1 MNKVRVCVLDS
12 GLDPKS
18 AVGREINFAGGD
30 EFFLD
35 ESGEIKHES
44 NAVDDIG
51 HGTAVISVIHRL
63 CNDIEIIPIKIVRD
77 GTANST
83 EIMISALEYIY
94 NQQLCDVINISA
106 GIISCDNLTGLYSIC
121 QKLKD
126 KGIIIVAAF
135 DSEGAVSYPAA
146 FDCVIGVDGLRL
158 DRNRVGYCICGTGS
172 SNYIQSM
179 KEQRLP
185 WIDGQTKTV
194 SGTSFLAPEFTA
206 RVVKLIQSNGVLSF
220 ENIIA
225 RLNEDAREMIK
236 ESKYSPRRLDMPI
249 QKAAIFPFNKEMHSL
264 ARFEDLLG
272 FDVYGFYDTK
282 FSGQVG
288 RTVSELQQIS
298 CPKHDFIVQN
308 IDKLDWNADFDTII
322 LGHTSLLSKATRR
335 NFEEEIISKCQK
347 YGKKL
352 FSCRDIRDKKPT
364 IDYYSPHIDPIDMDG
379 ITRMHVLGCPVLG
392 VVGTGS
398 KQGKFSLQL
407 SLRRE
412 LIHQG
417 YCVGQLGTEP
427 TAELFGMDATYPM
440 GHESAVS
447 VKGFDAVF
455 AINQIM
461 GQIEEK
467 NPDIIIFGS
476 QAHTVTF
483 VPGGPSYYPV
493 CQHELLMG
501 CQADAYI
508 LVVCIDNP
516 LTYIRRNITFLESLF
531 NSKVI
536 AIAVSPLTNNDRW
549 STLNNQLELLSYESQ
564 ISYCKELQ
572 NATGIPVFPF
582 QTETDIKSITNVCLS
597 YFS

>member
-12 GLDPKS
+12 GLDPES
-18 AVGREINFAGGD
+18 TVGREINFLGGD

-35 ESGEIKHES
+35 ESGEISHKM

-51 HGTAVISVIHRL
+51 HGTAVISIIHRL
-63 CNDIEIIPIKIVRD
+63 CKDIEILPIKIVKN
-77 GTANST
+77 GIANST
-83 EIMISALEYIY
+83 DIMISALEYIY
-94 NQQLCDVINISA
+94 NRKLCNVINISA
-106 GIISCDNLTGLYSIC
+106 GIISCDNLLGLYTIC
-121 QKLKD
+121 KKLRD
-126 KGIIIVAAF
+126 IGIIIVAAF

-146 FDCVIGVDGLRL
+146 FDCVIGVDGFRL
-158 DRNRVGYCICGTGS
+158 DRNMVGFYKCGTGS
-172 SNYIQSM
+172 ANYIQSM

-185 WIDGQTKTV
+185 WIERETKTV
-194 SGTSFLAPEFTA
+194 SGTSFIAPEFTA
-206 RVVKLIQSNGVLSF
+206 RVVELLQNDRTLSF
-220 ENIIA
+220 DNIISF
-225 RLNEDAREMIK
+225 LDKDARGMIN
-236 ESKYSPRRLDMPI
+236 ENRYSPQNYDVRI

-264 ARFEDLLG
+264 ARFDDLLR
-272 FDVYGFYDTK
+272 FDIYGFYDTK
-282 FSGQVG
+282 YSGQVG
-288 RTVSELQQIS
+288 RSVSDLQKIS
-298 CPKHDFIVQN
+298 YPKHDYIIQN

-322 LGHTSLLSKATRR
+322 LGHTSLLSKAVKK
-335 NFEEEIISKCQK
+335 NYEEEIISKCKK

-352 FSCRDIRDKKPT
+352 FSCRDIRDISPK
-364 IDYYSPHIDPIDMDG
+364 IDYYTPYIDPIDMSG
-379 ITRMHVLGCPVLG
+379 LTRMHVLGRPVLG
-392 VVGTGS
+392 IVGTGS

-417 YCVGQLGTEP
+417 YRVGQLGTEP
-427 TAELFGMDATYPM
+427 TSQLFGMDAVYPM
-440 GHESAVS
+440 GYESAVY

-455 AINQIM
+455 AVNQIM
-461 GQIEEK
+461 GQIEAK

-476 QAHTVTF
+476 QAHSVTF
-483 VPGGPSYYPV
+483 VPGGPSYYPI

-516 LTYIRRNITFLESLF
+516 LPYIKRNIMYLESLY

-549 STLNNQLELLSYESQ
+549 STLNNQLELLSYETQ
-564 ISYCKELQ
+564 ESYCKEIQ
-572 NATGIPVFPF
+572 NTIGIPTFPF

-597 YFS
+597 YFT